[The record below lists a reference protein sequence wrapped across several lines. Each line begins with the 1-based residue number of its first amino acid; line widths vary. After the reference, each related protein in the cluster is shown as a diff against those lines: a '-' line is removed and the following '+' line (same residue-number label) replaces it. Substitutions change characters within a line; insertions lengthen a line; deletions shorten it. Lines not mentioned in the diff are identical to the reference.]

1 MLWQFLREGHGP
13 HPGLAYKAGMGR
25 KAKIDSKLDKV
36 MCLPERRMGRF
47 LYSSMMR
54 CVAGVFGPLGLALLL
69 VLGRKQ
75 WNGQCHHYL
84 SFTRSADKSWEHP
97 CHV

>member
-1 MLWQFLREGHGP
+1 MLWQFLPEGHGP

-54 CVAGVFGPLGLALLL
+54 CVAGVFGPLGLAPTPGSWKKTMERARSPLL
-69 VLGRKQ
+69 VFRQ
-75 WNGQCHHYL
+75 E
-84 SFTRSADKSWEHP
+84 RR
-97 CHV
+97 